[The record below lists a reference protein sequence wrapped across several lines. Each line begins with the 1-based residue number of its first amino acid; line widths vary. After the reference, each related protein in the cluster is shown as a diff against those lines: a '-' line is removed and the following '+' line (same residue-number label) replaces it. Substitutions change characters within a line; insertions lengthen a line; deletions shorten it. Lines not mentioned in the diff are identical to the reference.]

1 MSLFVLVV
9 VVLVVVV
16 MVVMVVVVS
25 VLELQ
30 LLMWEEAA
38 APPLQIF
45 YECPARASHET
56 QRDGTH
62 CCRHDTPAHLAHPVR
77 GPRPC
82 LLCEEAEINTG
93 IQDPCN
99 YYKVKFIYLH
109 FIALNR
115 YPV

>member
-45 YECPARASHET
+45 YECPARASHVT

-62 CCRHDTPAHLAHPVR
+62 CCRHDTPAHPAPVR

-99 YYKVKFIYLH
+99 YYKVKFIYRH

>member
-38 APPLQIF
+38 APPLQIS
-45 YECPARASHET
+45 YECPARASHVT

>member
-38 APPLQIF
+38 APPLQEC
-45 YECPARASHET
+45 YECPARASHVT

-115 YPV
+115 NPV